1 VNNLFLVNLVFTVHL
16 LLIQL
21 NELSFLAQPALHVLK
36 EVNHQLFAY
45 KEHINQIATKKFA

>member
-1 VNNLFLVNLVFTVHL
+1 MNNLFLVNLVFTVHL